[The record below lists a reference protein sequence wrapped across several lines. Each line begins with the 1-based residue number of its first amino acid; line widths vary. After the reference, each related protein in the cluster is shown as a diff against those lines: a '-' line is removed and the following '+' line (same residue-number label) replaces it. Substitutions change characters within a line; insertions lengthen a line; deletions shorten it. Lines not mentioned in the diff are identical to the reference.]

1 METLFLSFLCVIAGM
16 AWWLVLVYLIPWVVG
31 EQGAWFEQGE
41 RNVYSSVDA
50 IIVWIHLEASWCFF
64 GGGWV

>member
-1 METLFLSFLCVIAGM
+1 M